1 LDFEKVKSFWF
12 DLQGERGLVT
22 AYMTRNK
29 ALRKLQ
35 LGLPDFRRLCI
46 LKGVYPVEPTNKKKV
61 MRQSVQSTYYF
72 TKDIKYLAHEPIIS
86 KFREFKVFIRKLK
99 KAIAKEEPDT
109 AARLERNKPVYTL
122 DHILKERYPTFI
134 DAVRDLD
141 DALSMVMLFSTL
153 PQMGR
158 IEFDV
163 VKQCKKL
170 SVEFQHYIIA
180 SRSLRKVFLS
190 IKGVYFQ
197 ADIQDQPVTWIVP
210 YQFCQEPPSDVDFK
224 VMLTFV
230 EFYTTMIGF
239 VNFKLYSMLN
249 LHYPPKISGDY
260 KSSVSSAKDFCED
273 VELENEVLSALNHNL
288 AATVQEEDIGV
299 DEFPVDAD
307 TEEAKAQEA
316 QKKEQQQIEK
326 LKVLFSECKI
336 FLSREVPREIIVF
349 VVRCFG
355 GEVSWHSTDALG
367 ATFDE
372 SDESITHQ
380 IIDRPSHG
388 DRYLSRYYVQPQ
400 WIFDCVNY
408 RKLLPVEDY
417 FSGKELPPH
426 LSPFVQEEEGD
437 YIPPERQA
445 MLEEQRKEEGDKEKE
460 GEQEAPEEVM
470 SNEEKNLAIMTMRR
484 RDKKLYDTIMHT
496 KRRKRFRAQALE
508 TKRKAYDEAQS
519 NKKLKS

>member
-1 LDFEKVKSFWF
+1 
-12 DLQGERGLVT
+12 
-22 AYMTRNK
+22 
-29 ALRKLQ
+29 
-35 LGLPDFRRLCI
+35 
-46 LKGVYPVEPTNKKKV
+46 

-249 LHYPPKISGDY
+249 LHYPPK
-260 KSSVSSAKDFCED
+260 
-273 VELENEVLSALNHNL
+273 
-288 AATVQEEDIGV
+288 
-299 DEFPVDAD
+299 

-388 DRYLSRYYVQPQ
+388 DRYLSR
-400 WIFDCVNY
+400 
-408 RKLLPVEDY
+408 
-417 FSGKELPPH
+417 
-426 LSPFVQEEEGD
+426 
-437 YIPPERQA
+437 
-445 MLEEQRKEEGDKEKE
+445 
-460 GEQEAPEEVM
+460 
-470 SNEEKNLAIMTMRR
+470 R